1 MSESCIAHSALGP
14 LAGMARDGV
23 EVYLGIPYATAD
35 RFAPPV
41 AADGWDDVRDATA
54 FGPIAPQKPGAH
66 FQSPTLTVDEQCL
79 SANVWTPGTTGAR
92 PVMVWIHGGSFRN
105 GSGASP
111 LYDGAALAAR
121 GDIVVITVNYRLG
134 VLGFLGHPSLSTN
147 GGPPANWGMLDLVEA
162 LRWVQRNATA
172 FGGDPGDVTLAGESA
187 GASAVSL
194 LCTMP
199 AADGLFHKAIAQSGS
214 PLVASLSRA
223 IALAERLVTTTG
235 VADVLA
241 LRALPVERLLAAQYE
256 LESTAHDLGF
266 IPAVDDV
273 VIPNL
278 PTLALAAGVAAGIP
292 TLIGSNVD
300 EFKLW
305 AGEDPHSRDLDD
317 ARLRTRLEP
326 NFPAAEID
334 GLIDTVRSARNRRGE
349 PSGANEVYYAIE
361 SERLFRVP
369 ALHIADHQGT
379 HAPTFVY
386 LFGWGSPIM
395 NGWLGSCHGLEIA
408 FMFGNQGRGDIAEF
422 TGAGPAA
429 DALAEEMMDAWIA
442 FIHTGDP
449 STAALAWPTHD
460 PATRPTMVFDRTSR
474 LELAP
479 RDEERTAV
487 DAGLRQA
494 ETTGN

>member
-14 LAGMARDGV
+14 LAGTARDGV

-35 RFAPPV
+35 RFAPPM

-66 FQSPTLTVDEQCL
+66 FQSPTLMIDEQCL

-121 GDIVVITVNYRLG
+121 GDIVVITINYRLG
-134 VLGFLGHPSLSTN
+134 ALGFLAHPSLSTN
-147 GGPPANWGMLDLVEA
+147 GGPQANWGMLDLVEA
-162 LRWVQRNATA
+162 LRWVQRNARA

-199 AADGLFHKAIAQSGS
+199 AAAGLFHKAIAQSGS
-214 PLVASLSRA
+214 PLTTSLSRA
-223 IALAERLVTTTG
+223 IDLTERLMAVTGATD
-235 VADVLA
+235 VAA
-241 LRALPVERLLAAQYE
+241 LGDLPLERLLAGQYE
-256 LESTAHDLGF
+256 LETAAHDLGF
-266 IPAVDDV
+266 IPAVDHT
-273 VIPNL
+273 VIPSL
-278 PTLALAAGVAAGIP
+278 PTPALANGAGAGIP
-292 TLIGSNVD
+292 TIIGSNVD

-305 AGEDPHSRDLDD
+305 AGEDPHSRDLED
-317 ARLRTRLEP
+317 AQLRTRLEP
-326 NFPAAEID
+326 NFPASEID
-334 GLIDTVRSARNRRGE
+334 ALIDTVRSTRTRRGE

-369 ALHIADHQGT
+369 ALHIADHQSA

-395 NGWLGSCHGLEIA
+395 DGWLGSCHGLEIA
-408 FMFGNQGRGDIAEF
+408 FMFGNQGRGDIGAF
-422 TGAGPAA
+422 TGSGPAA
-429 DALAEEMMDAWIA
+429 DALADEMMAAWIA
-442 FIHTGDP
+442 FIRTGNP

-479 RDEERTAV
+479 RDEERIAV
-487 DAGLRQA
+487 DASLRQA